1 MVTRRGEARL
11 AFAVVGL
18 SLLLI
23 LAPFIWI
30 VGVSLKFQINILTVA
45 FPFEP
50 VAVNFGRVLFG
61 KSSDFIAYASN
72 SLIVGLSITALVLL
86 IGAPAAYSL
95 AWRRW
100 SKLFSAFFLG
110 WTLVFHMIPP
120 ITLVCPWYLLFR
132 EIGLYNTLTGL
143 VLIHVV
149 INLPLTIW
157 LLMSAFENLPREHEE
172 AAVADGCRTST
183 AFFVILLPLAP
194 PGTDSSGTA
203 VVPVLLER
211 VLHGSQSHD
220 EGDLHD
226 TSSDRVVRGR
236 EPDSAR
242 TNGSRVGALDHSRP
256 HPDVFRSAIHFRRSD
271 RRSRKISAGKVEVV
285 SLGSP

>member
-1 MVTRRGEARL
+1 MVTSPWRAWL

-18 SLLLI
+18 SLLSI

-30 VGVSLKFQINILTVA
+30 VGVSLKFQIDILTGA

-61 KSSDFIAYASN
+61 KSSDFIVYAGN
-72 SLIVGLSITALVLL
+72 SLIVGLSSTALVLL

-100 SKLFSAFFLG
+100 SKLFSALFLG

-120 ITLVCPWYLLFR
+120 ITLVGPWYLLFR

-143 VLIHVV
+143 VLTHVV

-157 LLMSAFENLPREHEE
+157 LMMSAFENIPRELEE
-172 AAVADGCRTST
+172 AAVVDGCRRST
-183 AFFVILLPLAP
+183 AFFVILLPLAL
-194 PGTDSSGTA
+194 PGLIAAGLLSFLFSWSEFSIALNLTTKETYTI
-203 VVPVLLER
+203 PVAIASYAGENEI
-211 VLHGSQSHD
+211 LHGQMAAASVLSTIPALILMFFGQRFIL
-220 EGDLHD
+220 GGL
-226 TSSDRVVRGR
+226 T
-236 EPDSAR
+236 A
-242 TNGSRVGALDHSRP
+242 GA
-256 HPDVFRSAIHFRRSD
+256 V
-271 RRSRKISAGKVEVV
+271 K
-285 SLGSP
+285 

>member
-1 MVTRRGEARL
+1 MVTSPSRAWL

-18 SLLLI
+18 SLLSI

-30 VGVSLKFQINILTVA
+30 VGVSLKFQIDILTGA

-61 KSSDFIAYASN
+61 KSSDFIVYAGN
-72 SLIVGLSITALVLL
+72 SLIVGLSSTALVLL

-100 SKLFSAFFLG
+100 SKLFSALFLG

-120 ITLVCPWYLLFR
+120 ITLVGPWYLLFR

-143 VLIHVV
+143 VLTHVV

-157 LLMSAFENLPREHEE
+157 LMMSAFENIPRELEE
-172 AAVADGCRTST
+172 AAVVDGCRRST
-183 AFFVILLPLAP
+183 AFFVILLPLAL
-194 PGTDSSGTA
+194 PGLIAAGLLSFLFSWSEFSIALNLTTKETYTI
-203 VVPVLLER
+203 PVAIASYAGENEI
-211 VLHGSQSHD
+211 LHGQMAAASVLSTIPALILMFFGQRFIL
-220 EGDLHD
+220 GGL
-226 TSSDRVVRGR
+226 T
-236 EPDSAR
+236 A
-242 TNGSRVGALDHSRP
+242 GA
-256 HPDVFRSAIHFRRSD
+256 V
-271 RRSRKISAGKVEVV
+271 K
-285 SLGSP
+285 

>member
-1 MVTRRGEARL
+1 MVTRRGKARL

-18 SLLLI
+18 SLLSI

-30 VGVSLKFQINILTVA
+30 VGVSLKFQIDILTGA

-61 KSSDFIAYASN
+61 KSSDFIVYAGN
-72 SLIVGLSITALVLL
+72 SLIVGLSSTALVLL

-100 SKLFSAFFLG
+100 SKLFSALFLG

-120 ITLVCPWYLLFR
+120 ITLVGPWYLLFR

-143 VLIHVV
+143 VLTHVV

-157 LLMSAFENLPREHEE
+157 LMMSAFENIPRELEE
-172 AAVADGCRTST
+172 AAVVDGCRRST
-183 AFFVILLPLAP
+183 AFFVILLPLAL
-194 PGTDSSGTA
+194 PGLIAAGLLSFLFSWSEFSIALNLTTKETYTI
-203 VVPVLLER
+203 PVAIASYAGENEI
-211 VLHGSQSHD
+211 LHGQMAAASVLSTIPALILMFFGQRFIL
-220 EGDLHD
+220 GGL
-226 TSSDRVVRGR
+226 T
-236 EPDSAR
+236 A
-242 TNGSRVGALDHSRP
+242 GA
-256 HPDVFRSAIHFRRSD
+256 V
-271 RRSRKISAGKVEVV
+271 K
-285 SLGSP
+285 

>member
-1 MVTRRGEARL
+1 MVTSPQRAWL

-18 SLLLI
+18 SLLSI

-30 VGVSLKFQINILTVA
+30 VGVSLKFQIDILTGA

-61 KSSDFIAYASN
+61 KSSDFIVYAGN
-72 SLIVGLSITALVLL
+72 SLIVGLSSTALVLL

-100 SKLFSAFFLG
+100 SKLFSALFLG

-120 ITLVCPWYLLFR
+120 ITLVGPWYLLFR

-143 VLIHVV
+143 VLTHVV

-157 LLMSAFENLPREHEE
+157 LMMSAFENIPRELEE
-172 AAVADGCRTST
+172 AAVVDGCRRST
-183 AFFVILLPLAP
+183 AFFVILLPLAL
-194 PGTDSSGTA
+194 PGLIAAGLLSFLFSWSEFSIALNLTTKETYTI
-203 VVPVLLER
+203 PVAIASYAGENEI
-211 VLHGSQSHD
+211 LHGQMAAASVLSTIPALILMFFGQRFIL
-220 EGDLHD
+220 GGL
-226 TSSDRVVRGR
+226 T
-236 EPDSAR
+236 A
-242 TNGSRVGALDHSRP
+242 GA
-256 HPDVFRSAIHFRRSD
+256 V
-271 RRSRKISAGKVEVV
+271 K
-285 SLGSP
+285 